1 MIHATHV
8 NAGSVNFSA
17 VDYKGLDGRSD
28 KKMSEEVRTVG
39 VGGVAGSND
48 ITENN
53 LREMLGINP
62 RNHYD

>member
-1 MIHATHV
+1 
-8 NAGSVNFSA
+8 
-17 VDYKGLDGRSD
+17 
-28 KKMSEEVRTVG
+28 MSEEVRTVG